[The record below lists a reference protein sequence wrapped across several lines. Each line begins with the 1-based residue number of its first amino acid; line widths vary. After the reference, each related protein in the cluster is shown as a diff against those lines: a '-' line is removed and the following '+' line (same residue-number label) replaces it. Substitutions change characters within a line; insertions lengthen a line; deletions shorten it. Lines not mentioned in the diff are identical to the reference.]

1 MNHPSHDPP
10 KTTENRYVSTAQVAQ
25 ALGVSVTTVK
35 RWVDDGVL
43 PAHRTAGGH
52 RKLLLAD
59 VLRLVRDGNLPQA
72 DLSVLVPKEAVSDP
86 TDPSKLYQQML
97 EAVQQ
102 GDSDLIR
109 SILHGSFNAGVSIEL
124 LADRVISPALQY
136 VGHEWSVGRMDVMH
150 EHRITQAIV
159 SAIYELKAFMKL
171 NPERDRPVAVGGAP
185 ENDHYILP
193 SLITKM
199 TLLDC
204 GWDAV
209 NLGPHT
215 PFSAFRTALDELAPQ
230 LVWVSISHL
239 ADPELFV
246 REFSEFSKIAEDR
259 GIAVVIGGR
268 GLTDQLR
275 VRIPYS
281 TFGDGMVHLASFART
296 LYRRPGRPKRGRP
309 TGSTRKEGI
318 DTVSDSPEDESP
330 A

>member
-1 MNHPSHDPP
+1 
-10 KTTENRYVSTAQVAQ
+10 
-25 ALGVSVTTVK
+25 LGVSVTTVK

-52 RKLLLAD
+52 RKLLLTD

-86 TDPSKLYQQML
+86 ADPSKLYHQML
-97 EAVQQ
+97 EAVDQ
-102 GDSDLIR
+102 GDSDRIR
-109 SILHGSFNAGVSIEL
+109 SILHGSYNAGVSVEL
-124 LADRVISPALQY
+124 LADRVISPALQH

-159 SAIYELKAFMKL
+159 SAMYELKAFMKL
-171 NPERDRPVAVGGAP
+171 NAERDRPVAVGGAP

-193 SLITKM
+193 SLVTKM

-230 LVWVSISHL
+230 LVWVSITHL
-239 ADPELFV
+239 TDAELFV
-246 REFSEFSKIAEDR
+246 REFSEFSKLAEDR
-259 GIAVVIGGR
+259 GIAVAIGGR

-275 VRIPYS
+275 VRIPYT
-281 TFGDGMVHLASFART
+281 TFGDGMVHMASFART

-309 TGSTRKEGI
+309 VGSSRKDDG
-318 DTVSDSPEDESP
+318 DALSDSPADESQS
-330 A
+330 